1 MPLKRLIQM
10 SFILSIAVL
19 TTACGTTSQLRVAQI
34 PLRADLT
41 GCLALPPIQPD
52 ALPPMRAEPAERS
65 AQIEER
71 AFWMRRD
78 LAQTA
83 NNRDNCNKQMELV
96 ALIRANNEGPEH

>member
-1 MPLKRLIQM
+1 MPFKRWIQT

-19 TTACGTTSQLRVAQI
+19 TTACGTTSHLRVSQI

-41 GCLALPPIQPD
+41 GCLALPAIQPE

-78 LAQTA
+78 LSQTA

-96 ALIRANNEGPEH
+96 ALIRGNNEGPQ